1 MVQAFRVFAVQATG
15 LQRFVATVF
24 CVFAFSGSMIAA
36 QSSTTKPVDEV
47 VSKPSQPDTTQSA
60 TGQSATKATK
70 DKASEGQ
77 TSEPAAVSYQ
87 LRYKFQPNQIL
98 KYETKQT
105 IIQTGVAPF
114 GEQVETNKV
123 EQRRVY
129 KITDVAEAGTATA
142 SMQFEYV
149 RMERKAGEA
158 EAVVFDTKM
167 KEAEIPAFFR
177 AAAKSLKTKAP
188 VYELHP
194 QGTDVND
201 ESLEQ
206 NPAGGQASFVV
217 PMPEAAKAVGDSWTT
232 FVEVKVRMAEQIFR
246 TIKLRKTFRLKA
258 VKDGVAEIGMAT
270 STVGSVKDP
279 RVKVQLLQAT
289 PSGTIWFDIDRGLV
303 TKKEIRFNN
312 TVLNA
317 MGPQTMVSAK
327 GRTIDRL
334 L

>member
-1 MVQAFRVFAVQATG
+1 MVQSSRVTANTFSRPLFALLSVGICTSLVCHSAMAFQPQAVDQTAPPAEPKNQAG
-15 LQRFVATVF
+15 VAE
-24 CVFAFSGSMIAA
+24 A
-36 QSSTTKPVDEV
+36 
-47 VSKPSQPDTTQSA
+47 
-60 TGQSATKATK
+60 
-70 DKASEGQ
+70 EGDSV
-77 TSEPAAVSYQ
+77 TYR
-87 LRYKFQPNQIL
+87 LRYKFQPNQKL

-129 KITDVAEAGTATA
+129 TITDVADAGGATA

-149 RMERKAGEA
+149 RMERNTGTA
-158 EAVVFDTKM
+158 EPIVFDTEMKPDQVPQFFKM
-167 KEAEIPAFFR
+167 
-177 AAAKSLKTKAP
+177 AASSLKSKAP
-188 VYELHP
+188 TYELRSA
-194 QGTDVND
+194 GVEVD
-201 ESLEQ
+201 EDSVEQ
-206 NPAGGQASFVV
+206 TPAGGQASFVV
-217 PMPEAAKAVGDSWTT
+217 PMPNDPKAVGDSWTT

-246 TIKLRKTFRLKA
+246 TLKLRRTFRLKS
-258 VKDGVAEIGMAT
+258 VKDGVAEIGMST

-289 PSGTIWFDIDRGLV
+289 PTGTIWFDIERGVV

-317 MGPQTMVSAK
+317 MGPKTMVSAK
-327 GRTIDRL
+327 GRTIERL